1 VKKGPALSFD
11 TSREGLEAHIDDMTK
26 KLERLRGSYESFFM
40 GVDRAPPEFLR
51 RDLHRQL
58 VEMQQ
63 VPIGNSALR
72 FRFQALSQRWV
83 QLTTYWNRVLR
94 EIEMGTYSRDLAK
107 AQRRLAQKGDRAIT
121 EQEALAMG
129 IPANRVKSFVA
140 HQQELQ
146 SRAKGQPSAAAP
158 PPLPGLS
165 ESDLQEAYARFM
177 DAHRRMG
184 SDASAP
190 SLEKIRTRLGAQL
203 PQILA
208 NRQWGRVTLEVAV
221 DGGKVRLR
229 AKPMT

>member
-1 VKKGPALSFD
+1 VKKLPAFSFD
-11 TSREGLEAHIDDMTK
+11 TSREGIEAHIEDMGK

-40 GVDRAPPEFLR
+40 GVERTPPEFLR

-107 AQRRLAQKGDRAIT
+107 AQRHLAQKGDRAIT

-129 IPANRVKSFVA
+129 IPANRVKPFVA

-146 SRAKGQPSAAAP
+146 SRDKGPPSP
-158 PPLPGLS
+158 PASSLPGLS
-165 ESDLQEAYARFM
+165 EQDLREAYARFM
-177 DAHRRMG
+177 DAHRKLG
-184 SDASAP
+184 TDAAAP
-190 SLEKIRTRLGAQL
+190 SLDKIRSRLRAQL

-208 NRQWGRVTLEVAV
+208 DRKWGRVALDVAV
-221 DGGKVRLR
+221 ENGKVRLR
-229 AKPMT
+229 AKPLP

>member
-1 VKKGPALSFD
+1 MKKVSAFSFD
-11 TSREGLEAHIDDMTK
+11 TSREGLEAHIEDMLK

-40 GVDRAPPEFLR
+40 GVDRTPPEFLR

-63 VPIGNSALR
+63 VPINNSALR

-107 AQRRLAQKGDRAIT
+107 AQRRLSQKGDRAIS

-129 IPANRVKSFVA
+129 IPASRVKSFVA

-146 SRAKGQPSAAAP
+146 SRAAP
-158 PPLPGLS
+158 PAPPLPGLS
-165 ESDLQEAYARFM
+165 DSDLQDAYGRFVE
-177 DAHRRMG
+177 AHRRLG
-184 SDASAP
+184 SEATAP
-190 SLEKIRTRLGAQL
+190 SLEKIRSRLGAQL
-203 PQILA
+203 PQILSDKKW
-208 NRQWGRVTLEVAV
+208 NRVTLEVV
-221 DGGKVRLR
+221 EENGKVRLR
-229 AKPMT
+229 AKPLQ

>member
-1 VKKGPALSFD
+1 MKKGAAFSFD
-11 TSREGLEAHIDDMTK
+11 TSREGLEAHIDEMTK
-26 KLERLRGSYESFFM
+26 KLERLRANYESYFM
-40 GVDRAPPEFLR
+40 GVDRSPPEFLR

-63 VPIGNSALR
+63 VAIGNSALR
-72 FRFQALSQRWV
+72 FRFQAFTQRWV

-107 AQRRLAQKGDRAIT
+107 AQRHLAQRGDRAIT

-146 SRAKGQPSAAAP
+146 SRIKGRPAAP
-158 PPLPGLS
+158 PPLPGLN
-165 ESDLQEAYARFM
+165 ERDLQEAYARFM
-177 DAHRRMG
+177 DAHRRLG
-184 SDASAP
+184 TDAAAP
-190 SLEKIRTRLGAQL
+190 SLEKIRSRLGAQL

-208 NRQWGRVTLEVAV
+208 DRQWGRVTLEVAV
-221 DGGKVRLR
+221 EDGKVRLR
-229 AKPMT
+229 AKPTL